1 MLTWKA
7 AYERKEKKPIEV
19 EGEARLTVEQVYGC
33 AARQTP
39 VVVDGKLDEWKELPL
54 VCRQPAQILVAP
66 ESWVGPEDCF
76 FRFGVEYDQEYLYIA
91 VEVVDEQPVLFPEK
105 LPWKQD
111 GIEVLV
117 DARPDPVRSNS
128 RGQGLF
134 ENFLFIGLSPG
145 ATPGEMVFYKREQ
158 VGGEGVQA
166 ICAKTDGGHN
176 TEIAIPLSYLDE
188 KQGHRW
194 EEFRLNIGVDD
205 FDDPAG
211 KLAQIWWQPNW
222 RRSQDRPGSGT
233 FKRR

>member
-1 MLTWKA
+1 M
-7 AYERKEKKPIEV
+7 
-19 EGEARLTVEQVYGC
+19 
-33 AARQTP
+33 
-39 VVVDGKLDEWKELPL
+39 
-54 VCRQPAQILVAP
+54 
-66 ESWVGPEDCF
+66 
-76 FRFGVEYDQEYLYIA
+76 
-91 VEVVDEQPVLFPEK
+91 
-105 LPWKQD
+105 
-111 GIEVLV
+111 LV

-158 VGGEGVQA
+158 VVGEGVQA

-188 KQGHRW
+188 KQGRKW

-205 FDDPAG
+205 FDDAAG

-222 RRSQDRPGSGT
+222 RRSQDRPGSGI